1 MLSSKIVNWYKT
13 RAKYIV
19 SLDKKETN
27 MILLKG
33 VMSNWSK
40 IFLYYTKYETKVRL
54 NLSKYET
61 ETCTVQTKSFLY
73 KIYVN
78 LSAMNDLYNLKYCS
92 YKKCI

>member
-1 MLSSKIVNWYKT
+1 
-13 RAKYIV
+13 
-19 SLDKKETN
+19 

-40 IFLYYTKYETKVRL
+40 MSLYYTKYETKVRL

-73 KIYVN
+73 QN
-78 LSAMNDLYNLKYCS
+78 LCKFIRYE
-92 YKKCI
+92 